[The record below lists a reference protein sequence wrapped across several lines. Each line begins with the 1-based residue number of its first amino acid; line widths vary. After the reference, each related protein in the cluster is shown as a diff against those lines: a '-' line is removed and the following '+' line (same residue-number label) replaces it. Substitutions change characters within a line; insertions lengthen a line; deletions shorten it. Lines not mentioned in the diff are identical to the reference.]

1 MAMRNNIIRKIFQRT
16 LLRVADIVAAW
27 LVVDMTGVSL
37 LPWCCVV

>member
-1 MAMRNNIIRKIFQRT
+1 
-16 LLRVADIVAAW
+16 VADIVAAW